1 MLSLPGQLTDL
12 IQFDAGSGAVSSRES
27 KRLELKEDFTSSDLS
42 EYTKVLASFANAS
55 GGVILFGISNAPRMI
70 VGATNMADEADWVN
84 RLRDDFEPEIPIVI
98 REYQLAALTVYAIG
112 VDPSPNKPVVC
123 KKSRS
128 KQITDKKGVKK
139 DVPVIHEGAIYHR
152 YTGQT
157 RTISFT
163 DLQTMLADRETQ
175 YLKKMMETLQVI
187 QKVGLENAGIVNM
200 SAQKSRIYL
209 SKETARGLTLIDK
222 GQIVQE
228 QGSPAYVVMGNIDLE
243 QVVHA
248 PLDDADKNLPS
259 EAAKI
264 LLPLVKK
271 TYDGLTGIS
280 PSQVTQL
287 LKHLGI
293 DGDNHHCVLEPK
305 FRRKFVTRAGID
317 AITNFINKDP
327 SAALKAFGSR
337 LANAKFALRN
347 AVAPPI
353 ETPQIVPPQPA
364 SAIKIMEAAS
374 DVVKQQKQP
383 TSA

>member
-1 MLSLPGQLTDL
+1 MLSLPSQLTDV
-12 IQFDAGSGAVSSRES
+12 IQFDAGSSAVSSRES
-27 KRLELKEDFTSSDLS
+27 KRLELKEDFTLADLS

-70 VGATNMADEADWVN
+70 VGATGMADEADWVN
-84 RLRDDFEPEIPIVI
+84 RLRDDFEPEIPIAI
-98 REYQLAALTVYAIG
+98 REYQMAALTVYAVG
-112 VDPSPNKPVVC
+112 VDPSPNKPVIC
-123 KKSRS
+123 KKNRS

-163 DLQTMLADRETQ
+163 DLQTMLAERETQ

-187 QKVGLENAGIVNM
+187 QKVGLENAGVVNM
-200 SAQKSRIYL
+200 SAQKSRIYM
-209 SKETARGLTLIDK
+209 SKETAKGLTLIDK
-222 GQIVQE
+222 GQLVQE

-259 EAAKI
+259 ETAKL

-271 TYDGLTGIS
+271 TYGGLTGIS
-280 PSQVTQL
+280 PSQVTKL

-305 FRRKFVTRAGID
+305 FRRKFITRAGID
-317 AITNFINKDP
+317 AITDFINKDP
-327 SAALKAFGSR
+327 TAALKAFGSR
-337 LANAKFALRN
+337 LANARFALQN

-353 ETPQIVPPQPA
+353 QMPLVMPPLPTPSIEIA
-364 SAIKIMEAAS
+364 EAAS
-374 DVVKQQKQP
+374 ADVVKH
-383 TSA
+383 

>member
-1 MLSLPGQLTDL
+1 MLSLPSELTDL
-12 IQFDAGSGAVSSRES
+12 IQFDADSGAVSSRES
-27 KRLELKEDFTSSDLS
+27 KRLELKEDFNQADLS
-42 EYTKVLASFANAS
+42 EYTKVLASFANAG
-55 GGVILFGISNAPRMI
+55 GGVILFGVSNTPRLI
-70 VGATNMADEADWVN
+70 VGATGMADEADWAN
-84 RLRDDFEPEIPIVI
+84 RLRDDFEPEIPIAI
-98 REYQLAALTVYAIG
+98 REYELAAMRVYAVG
-112 VDPSPNKPVVC
+112 VDPSSNKPVIC
-123 KKSRS
+123 KKGRS

-163 DLQTMLADRETQ
+163 DLQTMLADREAQ
-175 YLKKMMETLQVI
+175 YLKKMMETLQMI

-200 SAQKSRIYL
+200 AAQKSRIYM
-209 SKETARGLTLIDK
+209 SKETAKGLTLIDK
-222 GQIVQE
+222 GQLVQE
-228 QGSPAYVVMGNIDLE
+228 QGSPAYVVMGNIDLD

-264 LLPLVKK
+264 LLPLVRR
-271 TYDGLTGIS
+271 TYGDLTGIS

-287 LKHLGI
+287 LKHLSI

-317 AITNFINKDP
+317 AITKFIRKEP
-327 SAALKAFGSR
+327 TAALKAFGSR
-337 LANAKFALRN
+337 LANAKFGLQN

-353 ETPQIVPPQPA
+353 ETTVRVA
-364 SAIKIMEAAS
+364 
-374 DVVKQQKQP
+374 
-383 TSA
+383 